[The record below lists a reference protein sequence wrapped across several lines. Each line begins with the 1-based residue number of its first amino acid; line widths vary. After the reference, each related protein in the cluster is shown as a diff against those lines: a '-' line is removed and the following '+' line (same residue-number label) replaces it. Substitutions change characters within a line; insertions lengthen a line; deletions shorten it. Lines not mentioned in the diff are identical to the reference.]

1 MNYNPLLCAL
11 MKLLY
16 DVLLLLMLPI
26 VQTFNKFRNRILL
39 EIRGNMKRIKR
50 TRSSL
55 YAL

>member
-39 EIRGNMKRIKR
+39 EIRGNTKRIKR